1 MKRSRALLSI
11 LWISVCAGCGDDERL
26 TEVAPLPPLSE
37 APLTT
42 ERTLVPVHA
51 FEEADLDKNVQVPEA
66 MNAFLEQGYG
76 ETKFGP
82 GEPVLKLTLDGAKPP
97 ADGKT
102 PKLLTRFVHLADI
115 QLADDESP
123 ARFAALDF
131 PLFSSPYRP
140 QEGHECHILNAAVR
154 TINRVHEDT
163 PVEFVILGGDNVDSA
178 QQNEH
183 EWLLKLLSGA
193 ARVECDSGN
202 NDDPVPGPGN
212 DPKDALSPEGLAMPW
227 LWVTGNHDV
236 LVQGITPIA
245 ELSDRAVGD
254 EAPFGARDWSKPG
267 GPITRDVVVPDKQR
281 LPLTV
286 KQILEGIASDGDGH
300 GIDDSVIARDKA
312 NFVYDLPNA
321 PIRMLVIDSATA
333 LGGAEGV
340 ITQTDVSNFI
350 RPAIEQAKLDKKWV
364 ILASHH
370 SSNTL
375 ADGTLGGKVQP
386 GALSEDEWR
395 SFLGSYDNVLAHLTG
410 HSHIHRVH
418 VRQGTGAAP
427 YFELITAAL
436 ADYPNQMRLIE
447 VWDTDNGYVMLRAIN
462 LDYSTEGDPIA
473 EDGRKR
479 SVVDL
484 TSGWIE
490 DASGAADDRNVEL
503 YVKSAF

>member
-1 MKRSRALLSI
+1 MKSQQTIWLTLAAALC
-11 LWISVCAGCGDDERL
+11 VACGSDEVVIE
-26 TEVAPLPPLSE
+26 TKPLPPLSE

-42 ERTLVPVHA
+42 ERTLVPAHA
-51 FEEADLDKNVQVPEA
+51 LEQADLDKNVQVPEA
-66 MNAFLEQGYG
+66 MDAFLEQGFG
-76 ETKFGP
+76 DTEFGP
-82 GEPVLKLTLDGAKPP
+82 GESVLELTLDGSDPP
-97 ADGKT
+97 SDGDN

-115 QLADDESP
+115 QLVDDESP
-123 ARFAALDF
+123 SRFAALDF

-154 TINRVHEDT
+154 TINRLHQDT
-163 PVEFVILGGDNVDSA
+163 PIEFVILGGDNVDSA

-183 EWLLKLLSGA
+183 EWLLKLLSGGS
-193 ARVECDSGN
+193 RVECDSGK
-202 NDDPVPGPGN
+202 NDDPVPGPDN
-212 DPKDALSPEGLAMPW
+212 DPKDALIPEGLAMPW
-227 LWVTGNHDV
+227 LWVSGNHDV

-245 ELSDRAVGD
+245 ELSDRAIGD

-267 GPITRDVVVPDKQR
+267 GPVTRDVVVPDER
-281 LPLTV
+281 RIPLTV
-286 KQILEGIASDGDGH
+286 KQILEGIAADGDGH
-300 GIDDSVIARDKA
+300 GIDASVVARNKA

-321 PIRMLVIDSATA
+321 SIRMLVIDSATE

-340 ITQTDVSNFI
+340 ITDKDVSGFI
-350 RPAIEQAKLDKKWV
+350 RPALDQAVKDEKWV

-375 ADGTLGGKVQP
+375 ADGTLGGKVQE
-386 GALSEDEWR
+386 GALTEEEWR
-395 SFLGSYDNVLAHLTG
+395 AVVGSYKNVLAHLTG

-418 VRQGTGAAP
+418 IRQAAGAMP
-427 YFELITAAL
+427 YWELITAAL
-436 ADYPNQMRLIE
+436 ADYPNQMRMIE
-447 VWDTDNGYVMLRAIN
+447 VWDKDNGFMALRAIN

-490 DASGAADDRNVEL
+490 DQSGNADDRNVVL
-503 YVKSAF
+503 YVKKAF